1 MKYKETGVEW
11 LGKVPEDWKVD
22 RLKDN
27 STIVT
32 GNTPSKKVSENY
44 ENGTIPWVKPENLRG
59 KFIEDSTEKLTEKG
73 LISARLIPENSI
85 LVGCI
90 GDIGN
95 YAVSKVPLTTNQQIN
110 SVIFDQKKV
119 HFSYGRYIIESSRG
133 EHWKNSTIV
142 VVSILNKSRQGIIQI
157 PVPPLNE
164 QIAIA
169 NYLDKACERI
179 DKIIKLKEEQL
190 LKMEAN
196 KQSLIKEF
204 VTGKKT
210 HKTHNE
216 YVSSNIEWLGD
227 IPKSW
232 KLKRL
237 FNISHFV
244 RGNSSFKKDELLEE
258 GKYVALQYGKTYKVE
273 EVNEKFKFFVN
284 DDFYKS
290 SQIVNF
296 GDVIFVST
304 SETLEDLG
312 HSVFYNRNDIGL
324 IGGEQILIKPKN
336 TIIDGKYLFYTTKVF
351 GKELRKFATG
361 LKVFRFDSYDLKNI
375 YVPVPPLNEQRAIAE
390 HLDNSIEKTK
400 KIKIIIQNQIKTLKI
415 YRKSLIHEYVTG
427 KKLIEK
433 HTNKA

>member
-11 LGKVPEDWKVD
+11 LGKVPEHWKVD

-179 DKIIKLKEEQL
+179 DKIIKIKEKQIKDIKNYYFSELNSIMTCGYKKEGVFFDDFIKRKIPSDWKIDRLKDVVVINDKALSSNTSKGFEFEYIDISNVNSDGIVEIENIKQMSFEESPSRARRITKKFDTIISSVRTNLQAVAYLDLEYNKQLIASTGFFVVRPKFPEILLPKFLYYFLLTSYSKDYFFSRSVGVSYPAINDYKFGSIRIFIPSQNEQKKIVKKLDRLKEET
-190 LKMEAN
+190 KN
-196 KQSLIKEF
+196 
-204 VTGKKT
+204 
-210 HKTHNE
+210 
-216 YVSSNIEWLGD
+216 
-227 IPKSW
+227 
-232 KLKRL
+232 
-237 FNISHFV
+237 
-244 RGNSSFKKDELLEE
+244 LE
-258 GKYVALQYGKTYKVE
+258 
-273 EVNEKFKFFVN
+273 NN
-284 DDFYKS
+284 
-290 SQIVNF
+290 
-296 GDVIFVST
+296 
-304 SETLEDLG
+304 
-312 HSVFYNRNDIGL
+312 
-324 IGGEQILIKPKN
+324 
-336 TIIDGKYLFYTTKVF
+336 
-351 GKELRKFATG
+351 
-361 LKVFRFDSYDLKNI
+361 
-375 YVPVPPLNEQRAIAE
+375 LNY
-390 HLDNSIEKTK
+390 
-400 KIKIIIQNQIKTLKI
+400 QIKTLKN

-427 KKLIEK
+427 KKLVEK